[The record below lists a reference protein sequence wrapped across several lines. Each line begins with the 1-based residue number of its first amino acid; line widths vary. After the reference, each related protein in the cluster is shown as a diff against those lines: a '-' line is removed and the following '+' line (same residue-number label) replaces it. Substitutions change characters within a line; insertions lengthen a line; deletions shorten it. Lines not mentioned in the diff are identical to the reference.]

1 MIGLAKKAACRQV
14 ASPLFYHRR
23 IPKAS
28 ETRFMPPIRLAA
40 LISAGG
46 TTLQNLI
53 DRSADGRLNAH
64 IVQVVSSNAG
74 VHGIERAR
82 RAGIPVAVITR
93 REAGS
98 REEFSKR
105 VFDACRQAKA
115 ELVCMAGFLQLVT
128 IPDDYLGK
136 VMNIHPSLIPAF
148 CGKGYY
154 GHHVHEAVLA
164 YGAKVTGCT
173 VHFADNEYDH
183 GPIILQRPIAVLDS
197 DTADTLGERV
207 FVQEC
212 EAYPE
217 AIRLFA
223 EDRLQAVG
231 RRIVVR
237 PAR

>member
-1 MIGLAKKAACRQV
+1 M
-14 ASPLFYHRR
+14 AS
-23 IPKAS
+23 
-28 ETRFMPPIRLAA
+28 IRVAA

-53 DRSADGRLNAH
+53 DRIAAGRLDAQ
-64 IVQVVSSNAG
+64 IVQVVSSNAD
-74 VHGIERAR
+74 VFGIERAK
-82 RAGIPVAVITR
+82 RAKIPVAVVTR
-93 REAGS
+93 KEAGS

-105 VFDACRQAKA
+105 IFDHCRNAKA
-115 ELVCMAGFLQLVT
+115 ELVCMAGFLQLIT

-136 VMNIHPSLIPAF
+136 VMNIHPALIPAF

-164 YGAKVTGCT
+164 YGAKISGCT

-183 GPIILQRPIAVLDS
+183 GPIILQKPVPVLDS
-197 DTADTLGERV
+197 DTPDTLAGRIFE
-207 FVQEC
+207 QEC

-223 EDRLQAVG
+223 ENRLQMAG
-231 RRIVVR
+231 RRVIVR
-237 PAR
+237 PER